1 MHAREE
7 ERCVAH
13 PGVLGDEKEG
23 RRRSP
28 ATRKEKWPGVDEADV
43 AAARTRKE
51 ASGCRAS
58 AELVL

>member
-28 ATRKEKWPGVDEADV
+28 ATRKEKWPGVDEAEVD
-43 AAARTRKE
+43 E
-51 ASGCRAS
+51 LELLRAS
-58 AELVL
+58 PAP

>member
-28 ATRKEKWPGVDEADV
+28 ATRKEKWPGVDEAEVDV
-43 AAARTRKE
+43 AE
-51 ASGCRAS
+51 QNLASPAP
-58 AELVL
+58 